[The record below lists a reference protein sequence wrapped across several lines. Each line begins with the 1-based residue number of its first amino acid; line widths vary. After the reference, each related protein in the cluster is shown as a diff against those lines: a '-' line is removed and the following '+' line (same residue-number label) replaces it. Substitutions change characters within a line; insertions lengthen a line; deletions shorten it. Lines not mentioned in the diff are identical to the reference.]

1 MSMSHKTRVVLR
13 NLTYAAVCLA
23 LCIVLPFLTGQIPQ
37 IGAMLCPMHIPV
49 LLAGF
54 LCGPAWA
61 GAVGLAAPLLRH
73 ALFAMPPF
81 PTAFAMSAEL
91 LAYGVLTGVF
101 YRLLPKKRSSIYL
114 SLILAM
120 LLGRVVWGAAM
131 VVIMRANG
139 GAFTWAAFLAGGF
152 TTALPGIILHII
164 LIPVLVM
171 ALENAKVIRR

>member
-1 MSMSHKTRVVLR
+1 MSMSRKTRGILR
-13 NLTYAAVCLA
+13 NLTYAAACLA
-23 LCIVLPFLTGQIPQ
+23 LCIVLPFFTGQIPQ
-37 IGAMLCPMHIPV
+37 IGSMLCPMHIPV

-61 GAVGLAAPLLRH
+61 GAVGLIAPLLRH
-73 ALFAMPPF
+73 WMFGMPPF

-91 LAYGVLTGVF
+91 LAYGVFAGVF
-101 YRLLPKKRSSIYL
+101 YRLLPKKKSSIYL
-114 SLILAM
+114 ALILAM
-120 LLGRVVWGAAM
+120 LLGRAIWGAAM

-164 LIPVLVM
+164 LIPILVM

>member
-1 MSMSHKTRVVLR
+1 MSMSQKTRGILHD
-13 NLTYAAVCLA
+13 LTYAAVCLA

-37 IGAMLCPMHIPV
+37 IGSMLCPMHIPV

-54 LCGPAWA
+54 LCGPVWA
-61 GAVGLAAPLLRH
+61 GAVGLVAPLLRH
-73 ALFAMPPF
+73 AMFAMPPF
-81 PTAFAMSAEL
+81 PMAFAMSAEL

-101 YRLLPKKRSSIYL
+101 YRLLPKKKSNIYF

-131 VVIMRANG
+131 VVIMSANG

-152 TTALPGIILHII
+152 TSALPGIVLHIV
-164 LIPVLVM
+164 LIPILVM
-171 ALENAKVIRR
+171 ALENAKIIRR

>member
-1 MSMSHKTRVVLR
+1 MSMSHKTRVILR
-13 NLTYAAVCLA
+13 NLTYAAACLA

-37 IGAMLCPMHIPV
+37 IGSMLCPMHIPV

-61 GAVGLAAPLLRH
+61 GAVGLIAPLLRH
-73 ALFAMPPF
+73 AMFGMPPF
-81 PTAFAMSAEL
+81 PMAFAMSAEL

-101 YRLLPKKRSSIYL
+101 YRLLPKKKSNIYL

-120 LLGRVVWGAAM
+120 LLGRVVWGVAM
-131 VVIMRANG
+131 VVIMSANG

-152 TTALPGIILHII
+152 TTALPGIVLHIV
-164 LIPVLVM
+164 LIPILVM
-171 ALENAKVIRR
+171 ALENAGTIRR